1 MHSPRSKKVAGGP
14 PPTTMPQP
22 QQKRSSLRYSLN
34 NIGKA
39 LADVVGKESKG
50 SSVSHSR
57 IPSSAQH
64 HIADRSV
71 TASSLSVDPP
81 VRSRRPSIAGAFG
94 STDNVSAPPTRAP
107 SQAYTR
113 SRAISTTKQH
123 VASTPSPKRASP
135 AKLAA
140 AAALPV
146 TRRRSLLVKGA
157 LAVPA
162 AAPAP
167 APTAT
172 PVGPAPIGTTK
183 MLIRPKAAIPRATE
197 DDRTIEVKERLAESP
212 RATHAAV
219 GRTRERHD
227 SRASPVRT
235 PSALSIPTPKGR
247 ASPVRTNSN
256 DQTPNAKDERER
268 RRERREREKQAQEE
282 KERER
287 REAKERE
294 KERDRTKQV
303 EAENTREAVSQRIP
317 SGHRISSSTTTLTS
331 ASSIFTGGRSST
343 GDSQSSTSG
352 SARPSPQVSKA
363 QAVFPRAAQVVLTPP
378 DDEEEDEDITISTPA
393 TRSRTVTGST
403 NFGGD
408 ISTPAISKTL
418 LASISA
424 QTDSPILAPLDQRL
438 RHSGSIPSLSSGIPS
453 PIHLG
458 SMPFPPPAN
467 MRAGGAAANKGN
479 GDDDDEEWEEGDV
492 SAILATCASPV
503 KGQSTPAMP
512 RFAVKSSRSRA
523 MDPHTPSRAGLPTRE
538 ALSYVSPAM
547 PAPGQRVKGDKAGNK
562 ASHLAPLQLHRAPRE
577 SILSWD
583 ALVERS
589 RLEEG
594 ELEDMLRA
602 PDPAVGLVSPDMR
615 PARSLP
621 PLAEMTMRAKRMN
634 LGGMSDSEAEIE
646 EEREV
651 EIQGERFFTSGSDK
665 TVNASSGGQSIS
677 QVLFPPPTSPEKKS
691 KSRAKER
698 EREMAEKER
707 AWAAK
712 EEAWRAQQVEW
723 ESERAK
729 WESERGQWDAQQSQ
743 WSIQRNQ
750 WNAQQVKWAAQQSQW
765 ETREAEWAARE
776 MELTQAVQARD
787 DDLEA
792 LGQESSAHISELAK
806 QSSAYETLKQQVEKH
821 SQELRAARERDAKA
835 ETQMRCLGAMNA
847 WGGVLGSLKAD
858 KEACAADR
866 AALKVIL
873 LGLEA
878 MTPSPQK
885 QDQIKT

>member
-1 MHSPRSKKVAGGP
+1 MPSTTMHSPRSKKVAGGP
-14 PPTTMPQP
+14 PPTTVPQP
-22 QQKRSSLRYSLN
+22 QQKRSTLRYSLN

-50 SSVSHSR
+50 STVSHSR
-57 IPSSAQH
+57 IPSSAQY

-81 VRSRRPSIAGAFG
+81 IKSRRPSIAAAFG
-94 STDNVSAPPTRAP
+94 STDNLSAPPTRAP
-107 SQAYTR
+107 SQAHTR
-113 SRAISTTKQH
+113 SRTISTTKGLPQH

-135 AKLAA
+135 AKLAT
-140 AAALPV
+140 AALPM
-146 TRRRSLLVKGA
+146 TRRRSLVKGA
-157 LAVPA
+157 LAAPA
-162 AAPAP
+162 SAPAP

-172 PVGPAPIGTTK
+172 PVTPVPIGTTK
-183 MLIRPKAAIPRATE
+183 LLIRPKTAIPRTTPGE
-197 DDRTIEVKERLAESP
+197 EDRTVEVKGRAAESP

-235 PSALSIPTPKGR
+235 ASTLSIPTPKGR

-256 DQTPNAKDERER
+256 DQTPNAKDEREK

-294 KERDRTKQV
+294 KEQERTKKV
-303 EAENTREAVSQRIP
+303 EAEKAREAVSQRIP
-317 SGHRISSSTTTLTS
+317 SGHRTSSSTTTLTS
-331 ASSIFTGGRSST
+331 ASSIFTGGRNST

-363 QAVFPRAAQVVLTPP
+363 QAAFPRAAQVVLTPP
-378 DDEEEDEDITISTPA
+378 DDDEEEDEDITISTPA
-393 TRSRTVTGST
+393 TRSRTTTGGT
-403 NFGGD
+403 NFAGD
-408 ISTPAISKTL
+408 ISTPAISRTL

-424 QTDSPILAPLDQRL
+424 QTESPILAPLDQRL

-453 PIHLG
+453 PIHPG

-479 GDDDDEEWEEGDV
+479 EDDEDEEWEEGDV
-492 SAILATCASPV
+492 SALLATCVSPV

-512 RFAVKSSRSRA
+512 RFAIKSSRSRA
-523 MDPHTPSRAGLPTRE
+523 IAPQTPSRAGLPTRE
-538 ALSYVSPAM
+538 TLSYVSSAM
-547 PAPGQRVKGDKAGNK
+547 PAPGQRAKGDKAGNK
-562 ASHLAPLQLHRAPRE
+562 ANLLAPVQTHRAPRE

-602 PDPAVGLVSPDMR
+602 PAPAVGLVSPDMR

-621 PLAEMTMRAKRMN
+621 PLAEMTKRMN
-634 LGGMSDSEAEIE
+634 LGGMSESETEIGE
-646 EEREV
+646 EQEV
-651 EIQGERFFTSGSDK
+651 GNDK
-665 TVNASSGGQSIS
+665 TANANAGRSIS
-677 QVLFPPPTSPEKKS
+677 QVLFPPPMSPKKKS
-691 KSRAKER
+691 KSQTKER

-750 WNAQQVKWAAQQSQW
+750 WNAQQVQWAAQQSQW
-765 ETREAEWAARE
+765 ETHETEWAARE
-776 MELTQAVQARD
+776 KELTQAVQARD

-806 QSSAYETLKQQVEKH
+806 QSSAYEALKQQVEKH
-821 SQELRAARERDAKA
+821 SQELRAAREREAKVEA
-835 ETQMRCLGAMNA
+835 QTRCLGAMNA
-847 WGGVLGSLKAD
+847 WSGVLGSLKAD

-878 MTPSPQK
+878 MVK
-885 QDQIKT
+885 Y